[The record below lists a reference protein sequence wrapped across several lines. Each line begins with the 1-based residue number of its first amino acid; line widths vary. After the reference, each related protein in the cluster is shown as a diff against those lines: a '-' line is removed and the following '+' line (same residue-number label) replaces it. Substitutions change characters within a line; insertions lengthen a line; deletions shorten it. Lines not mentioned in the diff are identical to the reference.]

1 MVRDDWVKRFLI
13 HRAGASATP
22 RGQIYGGVL
31 ALLMLVISACL
42 PGADTVVDEKSERA
56 VQDVAL
62 HFEQRVILPTSTL
75 IFRVR
80 NSDRMVAEGASVTLR
95 GRHSVQGPFEQTYP
109 ARLTRDGDVGDLL
122 VELPVAS
129 KLWDDTMQG
138 RVAASDKTQFSGAI
152 DVELSDALGVLAGAS
167 LAGIE
172 LEFVP
177 YLEPSA
183 RAIEVGDVFPG
194 ERIAVEGSGFL
205 RPSEGRSVAFI
216 NLGQVEYADGTQRD
230 ISGESVALDWAGSRE
245 RAYFRVDP
253 GVFGVQVAS
262 FTATVHLVNQ
272 LEGAGEWPGTQVF
285 DIQGHIQQPYVATLS
300 PQAGSRGQKIRI
312 TGRGLVP
319 NQAESGYG
327 MLLRYVG
334 TLTPDDPTLSSVE
347 IGQSTPVL
355 RAPDH
360 VLDEQN
366 AEQNI
371 WYTIEEGRTL
381 SGLGAVP
388 GVFSGTITPE
398 LFDRWG
404 SQEGIGWQG
413 DFRVL
418 PTRQVVYLKYLP
430 SFSSGLEKYG
440 LRNVE
445 LEIRRRILEVARRDY
460 NGINIE
466 FRDEK
471 PDDFMDYATLE
482 LGGPDPSGH
491 NAFGYDNTYNGVAK
505 DTGNLYLN
513 DYLGGLNAQ
522 SGQQFNNPYGGI
534 FLESFAFFSLELNPE
549 SSHAS
554 AEFDRIMRPFMPA
567 LGGQAV
573 RGTEWPD
580 GPRGDAI
587 AAAILMVG
595 NVLGNTVSHEIGHS
609 LGMTFVP
616 EDEVAPT
623 NFFHNIEYGPYIMD
637 PGEQRPFEERAE
649 LNGQG
654 PAVFSEQNYGYLRKY
669 LPAD

>member
-1 MVRDDWVKRFLI
+1 
-13 HRAGASATP
+13 
-22 RGQIYGGVL
+22 
-31 ALLMLVISACL
+31 MLGFSACL
-42 PGADTVVDEKSERA
+42 PAADSVPDEKAERA
-56 VQDVAL
+56 IQDVAL

-80 NSDRMVAEGASVTLR
+80 NSDRMVAETASVTLT
-95 GRHSVQGPFEQTYP
+95 GGHSIQGQFQQTYR
-109 ARLTRDGDVGDLL
+109 ARLARDGDVGDIL

-129 KLWDDTMQG
+129 KLWGDTVGG
-138 RVAASDKTQFSGAI
+138 RADSGGPAKFSGAI
-152 DVELSDALGVLAGAS
+152 EVELSDALGVFARAS
-167 LAGIE
+167 LADIE

-177 YLEPSA
+177 YLEPTA

-194 ERIAVEGSGFL
+194 ERIAIEGSGFL
-205 RPSEGRSVAFI
+205 RPSEGQSVAFI
-216 NLGQVEYADGTQRD
+216 NVGQLEYADGTRRD
-230 ISGESVALDWAGSRE
+230 ISGESVALDWAESRE

-253 GVFGVQVAS
+253 AVFGVQMAS
-262 FTATVHLVNQ
+262 FTATIHLVNR
-272 LEGAGEWPGTQVF
+272 LENSSEWPGTQVF
-285 DIQGHIQQPYVATLS
+285 DIYGNLQQPYVATLA
-300 PQAGSRGQKIRI
+300 PQAGSRGQKIMI
-312 TGRGLVP
+312 TERGLVA
-319 NQAESGYG
+319 NEADFGYG
-327 MLLRYVG
+327 MLLHYAG
-334 TLTPDDPTLSSVE
+334 TLTPDDPMLPSME
-347 IGQSTPVL
+347 IGQSTPLV

-360 VLDEQN
+360 VLDEQT
-366 AEQNI
+366 AEQNV

-388 GVFSGTITPE
+388 GVFSGTIIPE
-398 LFDRWG
+398 FFDRWG
-404 SQEGIGWQG
+404 SQEGVGWQG

-445 LEIRRRILEVARRDY
+445 LEIRRRIMEVVRRDY
-460 NGINIE
+460 DGINIE
-466 FRDEK
+466 FREEK
-471 PDDFMDYATLE
+471 PDDFLHYATLE

-522 SGQQFNNPYGGI
+522 SEQQFNNPYGGI
-534 FLESFAFFSLELNPE
+534 FLESFAFFSLELNPHNP
-549 SSHAS
+549 HAS
-554 AEFDRIMRPFMPA
+554 AEFDRIMRPFMPG

-580 GPRGDAI
+580 GPRRDAI
-587 AAAILMVG
+587 AAAILMVA

-616 EDEVAPT
+616 DDEIAPT

-637 PGEQRPFEERAE
+637 PGAQRPFEERAE

-654 PAVFSEQNYGYLRKY
+654 PAVFNAQNYGYLRKY